1 MYTKERGETICCT
14 KLSVYLH
21 YISAVCARWD
31 KNLKLL
37 ANGMGSPLCTPSQSH
52 QPLNDVGVQ
61 IPTQLRRDICRFLSP
76 VSTPAFRFKVLCW
89 VASTFT
95 ACRLTAHAYTET
107 AVQNRSEN
115 GKNDLHFS
123 VSGNP
128 QQKKKEKATDVSEF
142 CSKTYARQSLSQ
154 FVHKLF
160 FILNCLYH
168 FKRWYCITLYRQG
181 V

>member
-1 MYTKERGETICCT
+1 MMYTKERGETICCT
-14 KLSVYLH
+14 KFSVYLH

-52 QPLNDVGVQ
+52 QPLKWRGRTNPPHSCEGTSVG
-61 IPTQLRRDICRFLSP
+61 FLSP

-89 VASTFT
+89 VASIFT

-123 VSGNP
+123 VSGESP
-128 QQKKKEKATDVSEF
+128 AKEERKSNWCEW
-142 CSKTYARQSLSQ
+142 
-154 FVHKLF
+154 
-160 FILNCLYH
+160 IL
-168 FKRWYCITLYRQG
+168 
-181 V
+181 